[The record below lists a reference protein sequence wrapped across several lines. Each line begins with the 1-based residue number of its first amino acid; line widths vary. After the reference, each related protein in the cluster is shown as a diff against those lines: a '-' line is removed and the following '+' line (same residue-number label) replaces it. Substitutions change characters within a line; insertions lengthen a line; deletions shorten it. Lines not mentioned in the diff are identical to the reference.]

1 MRVSSWLC
9 FFHPVLCRQSEAT
22 ASPKK
27 GSIPAVV
34 VSCSSRPYATLLRK
48 DWGEGRINPEKRS
61 FFTPL
66 QPPSRIPTFLLR
78 GKRGDTYT
86 VRTVATKPA
95 VLQREAK
102 KYEGELL

>member
-1 MRVSSWLC
+1 MRVTSWLC

-34 VSCSSRPYATLLRK
+34 VSCSSRPYATLPRK
-48 DWGEGRINPEKRS
+48 DGGKERINPEKRS
-61 FFTPL
+61 FFIPL
-66 QPPSRIPTFLLR
+66 QPPSRIPTFLKER
-78 GKRGDTYT
+78 DTYT
-86 VRTVATKPA
+86 VRTVTTKPA
-95 VLQREAK
+95 VLRREAK